1 MANDTA
7 DEIRQNKRIGEYTNM
22 AKKYEAQVSPRGV
35 LIRSE
40 DGQEEI
46 QLDPETARQ
55 LGLQIF
61 QVLGPSKNLQRS
73 ASTRSATAQ
82 RLSPPA
88 QRSAPVTQRSAV
100 PARSAGQKVLEFEG
114 KSSFQNPL
122 WAQYAKD
129 LARRRARS
137 KADSYLKSLQHEGK
151 DLSNCQATG
160 QHFVKE
166 NG

>member
-1 MANDTA
+1 
-7 DEIRQNKRIGEYTNM
+7 M

-73 ASTRSATAQ
+73 AATAQ
-82 RLSPPA
+82 RSA
-88 QRSAPVTQRSAV
+88 RSAPVTQRSAV

-122 WAQYAKD
+122 WEQYAKD

-137 KADSYLKSLQHEGK
+137 KADSYLKRLQHEGK

-166 NG
+166 NGDVTYRIKVEFR